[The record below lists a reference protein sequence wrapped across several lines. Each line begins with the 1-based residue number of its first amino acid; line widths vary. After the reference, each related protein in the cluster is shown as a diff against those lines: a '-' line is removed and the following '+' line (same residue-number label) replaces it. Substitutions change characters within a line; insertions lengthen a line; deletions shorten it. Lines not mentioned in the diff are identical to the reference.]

1 MKIWSKFCI
10 YNFEDVYYLIG
21 DNEWVPVDWYNFR
34 LSQAIKMANI
44 FLLDKVVVSIY
55 PDLLPLYN
63 VSVDSNV
70 EVSRICWSTKW

>member
-1 MKIWSKFCI
+1 M
-10 YNFEDVYYLIG
+10 
-21 DNEWVPVDWYNFR
+21 DWYNFR